1 MSKSHKRLR
10 KRVSLLPLVANRCD
24 YEQATHWGAYWTK
37 WGVLDYAALCQPPIP
52 TVDLYAAQATQAG
65 WRQAIIDNGAIF
77 VCGVGHGNE
86 SVFTGQNEELL
97 LDRGNSYDLT
107 LMVGRYGSFLS
118 CVFGQA
124 ADTFVSAGMAGFFGY
139 TDTYWF
145 EAAIYPNSLATPFF
159 TSHFTFDR
167 AVLSG
172 KSMAE
177 AFDLCTAAY
186 NTAIASADATSA
198 RYLISDRDAMV
209 LAALDNTTGPY
220 KGEVTPPPVPPAPP
234 STCPVAGAT
243 VWLLNGISKVLG
255 RHARFRAVSM
265 R

>member
-1 MSKSHKRLR
+1 MPKSTKRSR

-24 YEQATHWGAYWTK
+24 YEQATHWGAAWTK
-37 WGVLDYAALCQPPIP
+37 NQVIDYAALCQPPIS
-52 TVDLYAAQATQAG
+52 TVDLYAALATQAG
-65 WRQAIIDNGAIF
+65 WRQAIIDNNAIF

-97 LDRGNSYDLT
+97 LDRGNSYDLQ
-107 LMVGRYGSFLS
+107 LMIGRYGSFLS

-124 ADTFVSAGMAGFFGY
+124 AEAFVGAGMLGFFGY

-159 TSHFTFDR
+159 TSHFTYDR
-167 AVLSG
+167 ALLSG
-172 KSMAE
+172 KSQRE

-186 NTAIASADATSA
+186 NQAIASADQTTA
-198 RYLISDRDAMV
+198 RYLISDRDAMH
-209 LAALDNTTGPY
+209 LDARDESTGPY
-220 KGEVTPPPVPPAPP
+220 KGEVTPPPIPPPAP
-234 STCPVAGAT
+234 STCPIAGAI
-243 VWLLNGISKVLG
+243 VAMLNFSYAGLG
-255 RHARFRAVSM
+255 RKTRFMAVVG

>member
-1 MSKSHKRLR
+1 MTTSRKRSR

-52 TVDLYAAQATQAG
+52 CVDLYGAQATQAN
-65 WRQAIIDNGAIF
+65 WRVQIRDYSAIF

-86 SVFTGQNEELL
+86 SVFTGQNGEIL
-97 LDRGNSYDLT
+97 LDRNNAYDRA

-124 ADTFVSAGMAGFFGY
+124 AQDFVNAGMAGFFGY

-145 EAAIYPNSLATPFF
+145 MASIYPNSIASPFF

-167 AVLSG
+167 ALLSG
-172 KSMAE
+172 KSMNDAWN
-177 AFDLCTAAY
+177 LTLAAY
-186 NTAIASADATSA
+186 NAAIASADAEMA
-198 RYLISDRDAMV
+198 RYLISDRDAMWMHSQ
-209 LAALDNTTGPY
+209 DYTTGPY
-220 KGEVTPPPVPPAPP
+220 KGDVQPPPTPPPPP
-234 STCPVAGAT
+234 STCPIAKAT
-243 VWLLNGISKVLG
+243 ATLLNALSAMLG
-255 RHARFRAVSM
+255 RHARFIVVSV

>member
-1 MSKSHKRLR
+1 MTTSRKRSR

-52 TVDLYAAQATQAG
+52 YVDLYGPQATQAG
-65 WRQAIIDNGAIF
+65 WREAIIGSNAIF

-86 SVFTGQNEELL
+86 QVFTGQNQEIL
-97 LDRGNSYDLT
+97 LDRGNGYDRT

-124 ADTFVSAGMAGFFGY
+124 AQDFVDAGMAGFFGY

-145 EAAIYPNSLATPFF
+145 LASIYPNALATPFF

-167 AVLSG
+167 TCEDG
-172 KSMAE
+172 KGYDE
-177 AFDLCTAAY
+177 AWDRTKTAY
-186 NTAIASADATSA
+186 NAAIAVADPETA

-209 LAALDNTTGPY
+209 MVCKDRTAGPW
-220 KGEVTPPPVPPAPP
+220 KGEVQPPPIPPPPP
-234 STCPVAGAT
+234 SSCPIAKAT
-243 VWLLNGISKVLG
+243 ATLLNGISAMLG
-255 RHARFRAVSM
+255 RHARFIVVSV

>member
-10 KRVSLLPLVANRCD
+10 RLNSPLPLVANRCD

-37 WGVLDYAALCQPPIP
+37 WGIIDYAAVCQPPVP

-124 ADTFVSAGMAGFFGY
+124 AVTFVDAGMLGFFGY

-145 EAAIYPNSLATPFF
+145 EATIYPNSLATPFF

-167 AVLSG
+167 ALLSG
-172 KSMAE
+172 KSMRE

-186 NTAIASADATSA
+186 NQAIASADQTTA
-198 RYLISDRDAMV
+198 RYLISDRDAMAF
-209 LAALDNTTGPY
+209 AALDESTGPY
-220 KGEVTPPPVPPAPP
+220 MGATQPPPIPPAPP
-234 STCPVAGAT
+234 STCPIAKAT
-243 VWLLNGISKVLG
+243 AKILNAISAALG
-255 RHARFRAVSM
+255 RHARFIAVSV

>member
-1 MSKSHKRLR
+1 MSKSKRRSR

-37 WGVLDYAALCQPPIP
+37 WGVLDFAAGCQPPVP
-52 TVDLYAAQATQAG
+52 YVDLYAAQATQAG
-65 WRQAIIDNGAIF
+65 WRQAIIENNAIF

-86 SVFTGQNEELL
+86 QVFTGQNEELL
-97 LDRGNSYDLT
+97 LNVADPYDLQ
-107 LMVGRYGSFLS
+107 LMIGRYGSFLS

-124 ADTFVSAGMAGFFGY
+124 SGSFVNVGMLGFFGY

-167 AVLSG
+167 ALLSG
-172 KSMAE
+172 KSMRE

-186 NTAIASADATSA
+186 NSAIASADATSA
-198 RYLISDRDAMV
+198 RYLISDRDAMTF
-209 LAALDNTTGPY
+209 AAIDGNTGPY
-220 KGEVTPPPVPPAPP
+220 KGEVQPPPVPPPPP
-234 STCPVAGAT
+234 STCPVAGAA
-243 VWLLNGISKVLG
+243 VWLLNGLSKALG
-255 RHARFRAVSM
+255 RHARFKAVSV

>member
-1 MSKSHKRLR
+1 MTTSRKRSR

-52 TVDLYAAQATQAG
+52 YVDLYGPQATQAG
-65 WRQAIIDNGAIF
+65 WREAIIGSNAIF

-86 SVFTGQNEELL
+86 QVFTGQNQEIL
-97 LDRGNSYDLT
+97 LDRGNGYDRT

-124 ADTFVSAGMAGFFGY
+124 AQDFVAAGMAGFFGY

-145 EAAIYPNSLATPFF
+145 MASIYPNSIASPFF

-167 AVLSG
+167 ALLSG
-172 KSMAE
+172 KSVEE
-177 AFDLCTAAY
+177 AYDLALAAY
-186 NTAIASADATSA
+186 NTAIAGADSESA
-198 RYLISDRDAMV
+198 RYLISDRDAMH
-209 LAALDNTTGPY
+209 LIALDFGAGPY
-220 KGEVTPPPVPPAPP
+220 KGEVTPPPIPPPPP
-234 STCPVAGAT
+234 STCPIAKAT
-243 VWLLNGISKVLG
+243 TTLLNGLSKALG
-255 RHARFRAVSM
+255 RHARFIAVSV